1 MFPAKEKT
9 LSDDD
14 EDDDDDNFVDD
25 DDDDDDEDDDVD
37 NFVYDDNGK
46 PSTTCFPATE
56 KTLDKRI
63 LETDCWILRNHK
75 GPIITQLS
83 MNYIKSS

>member
-9 LSDDD
+9 LNDDD

-25 DDDDDDEDDDVD
+25 DDDNDDEDDDVD

-56 KTLDKRI
+56 KNTGQENSRNRLLDFA
-63 LETDCWILRNHK
+63 
-75 GPIITQLS
+75 
-83 MNYIKSS
+83 KS